1 MKHCKDVKP
10 LGMLTGNQHDAQ
22 VLAAFSES
30 SFVYPDQ
37 KAKLVYKMS
46 HYEAPEGA
54 AAMPSYIQVNNTEKS
69 NFRSDP
75 SDLLVGLLG

>member
-1 MKHCKDVKP
+1 MKHGKDVKP
-10 LGMLTGNQHDAQ
+10 LGMLTDNQHGAQ

-54 AAMPSYIQVNNTEKS
+54 AAMPSYIQVQQYGK
-69 NFRSDP
+69 
-75 SDLLVGLLG
+75 VKI